1 MRRKIQTHFANETVG
16 SSEPAKVIGRARCP
30 ARRTGAIL
38 VNPPGMQPHAHTHT
52 RHVRKRR
59 LLRRKLRRRHRVR
72 ERAHT
77 AGGKFSGRLCGVVA
91 EPEMTMHIEQGWGHR
106 ASFLAKVHPALKL
119 LLRGSPASRFVGPS
133 ESPGRPPATA
143 RRDNPTGR
151 PTTRADRKINPLQ
164 KAPSGATPISAQ
176 RAGQPPAG
184 QSHAAMLR
192 APALSRTAPSRRSS
206 GRKSAA

>member
-1 MRRKIQTHFANETVG
+1 MDDAGIARRLDKCASVFEDVKRLINGAHRVNGKHLAARLGARARHGFEYLQLRLSCGNVMRRKIQTHFANETVG

-77 AGGKFSGRLCGVVA
+77 AGGKFGGRPRGVSA
-91 EPEMTMHIEQGWGHR
+91 KTQMAMHIEQGWGHR
-106 ASFLAKVHPALKL
+106 ASFLA
-119 LLRGSPASRFVGPS
+119 RFIP
-133 ESPGRPPATA
+133 
-143 RRDNPTGR
+143 
-151 PTTRADRKINPLQ
+151 
-164 KAPSGATPISAQ
+164 
-176 RAGQPPAG
+176 
-184 QSHAAMLR
+184 H
-192 APALSRTAPSRRSS
+192 
-206 GRKSAA
+206 